1 MKEAMKTRRSQDID
15 KNTTDG
21 YPMVAVGI
29 ALAIAGIGLLIWMA
43 NHAVTG
49 LGLVAG
55 PLVFVIGVIVLMG
68 LYMLTPNQAAVLT
81 LFGRYVGTD
90 RSNGLRWANPFY
102 RKAKVSLRAHN
113 FVSDRIKV
121 NDARGNPIEIAAAI
135 VWRVDDAAQ
144 ALFDVEDYEAFL
156 RVQAETAIRHLASSY
171 PYDEGMAPVE
181 EGAIEPHTPKH
192 TTELTLRSSMKQVT
206 ESLMIELTD
215 RLDVAGI
222 AIDDAKLTHLAYA
235 SEIAGVML
243 RRQQAEAI
251 IAARQKIVLGAVT
264 MVEMALK
271 GLSDRNIIEL
281 DDERKAAMVSNLLVV
296 LCSES
301 ETQPI
306 INAGTLYN

>member
-1 MKEAMKTRRSQDID
+1 MSTRRSQDKD
-15 KNTTDG
+15 KSTTSG
-21 YPMVAVGI
+21 YPMLGVGMVLLI
-29 ALAIAGIGLLIWMA
+29 GGAGLLIWMA
-43 NHAVTG
+43 THAVNDAS
-49 LGLVAG
+49 LIVG
-55 PLVFVIGVIVLMG
+55 PLIFVLGMLVVMG
-68 LYMLTPNQAAVLT
+68 LYMLTPNQSAVLT
-81 LFGRYVGTD
+81 LFGRYAGTD

-135 VWRVDDAAQ
+135 VWRVADAAQ

-171 PYDEGMAPVE
+171 PYDEGIADVE
-181 EGAIEPHTPKH
+181 AGAVEPDSPKR
-192 TTELTLRSSMKQVT
+192 TTELTLRSSMAQVT
-206 ESLMIELTD
+206 QSLMAELTD

-222 AIDDAKLTHLAYA
+222 AIDDAKLTHLAY
-235 SEIAGVML
+235 SPEIAGVML

>member
-1 MKEAMKTRRSQDID
+1 MNESRSQDRARH
-15 KNTTDG
+15 TASG
-21 YPMVAVGI
+21 YPMAAVGI
-29 ALAIAGIGLLIWMA
+29 ALVVGGAWLLVAMTTNAQFGVRLLAGPAIAALGI
-43 NHAVTG
+43 VV
-49 LGLVAG
+49 LV
-55 PLVFVIGVIVLMG
+55 G
-68 LYMLTPNQAAVLT
+68 LYMLAPNQSAVLT

-135 VWRVDDAAQ
+135 VWRVRDAAQ

-171 PYDEGMAPVE
+171 PYDEGIAPIE
-181 EGAIEPHTPKH
+181 DGAIEPHSPKH
-192 TTELTLRSSMKQVT
+192 TTELTLRSSMVQVT
-206 ESLMIELTD
+206 QSLMTELAD

-271 GLSDRNIIEL
+271 GLSERNIIEL

>member
-1 MKEAMKTRRSQDID
+1 MTGRSKDTTKTTL
-15 KNTTDG
+15 NG
-21 YPMVAVGI
+21 YPVFAVGVVLV
-29 ALAIAGIGLLIWMA
+29 LAGVGILIGM
-43 NHAVTG
+43 V
-49 LGLVAG
+49 LGGVRDVQLVAG
-55 PLVFVIGVIVLMG
+55 PLLVVVGVVVLLG
-68 LYMLTPNQAAVLT
+68 IYMLNPNQAIVLT

-90 RSNGLRWANPFY
+90 LGNGLRWANPLY
-102 RKAKVSLRAHN
+102 RKARVSLRAHS

-135 VWRVDDAAQ
+135 TWRVRDCAQ
-144 ALFDVEDYEAFL
+144 ALFDVDDYVTFL
-156 RVQAETAIRHLASSY
+156 SVQAETAIRHLASSY
-171 PYDEGMAPVE
+171 PYDEGIADVE
-181 EGAIEPHTPKH
+181 DGVVEPRSPKR
-192 TTELTLRSSMKQVT
+192 TTELTLRASTAQVT
-206 ESLMIELTD
+206 QSLIEELAD
-215 RLDVAGI
+215 RLQVAGI
-222 AIDDAKLTHLAYA
+222 TIDDAKLTHLAYA

-306 INAGTLYN
+306 INTGTLYN

>member
-1 MKEAMKTRRSQDID
+1 MNTQRSRDED
-15 KNTTDG
+15 VNTTGG
-21 YPMVAVGI
+21 YPMAAAGG
-29 ALAIAGIGLLIWMA
+29 LLCIAGGGLLIWMTTSA
-43 NHAVTG
+43 ATG
-49 LGLVAG
+49 LGLLAG
-55 PLVFVIGVIVLMG
+55 PLIFVLGVIVLMG

-81 LFGRYVGTD
+81 IFGRYVGTD
-90 RSNGLRWANPFY
+90 RSNGLRWANPLS
-102 RKAKVSLRAHN
+102 RKAKISLRAHN

-135 VWRVDDAAQ
+135 VWRVSDAAQ

-171 PYDEGMAPVE
+171 PYDEGIAPVE
-181 EGAIEPHTPKH
+181 DGAVEPRSPKH
-192 TTELTLRSSMKQVT
+192 TVELTLRSSMTQVT
-206 ESLMIELTD
+206 QSLMVELAD

-271 GLSDRNIIEL
+271 GLSERNIIEL

-296 LCSES
+296 LCSENQ
-301 ETQPI
+301 TQPI
-306 INAGTLYN
+306 VNAGTLYN